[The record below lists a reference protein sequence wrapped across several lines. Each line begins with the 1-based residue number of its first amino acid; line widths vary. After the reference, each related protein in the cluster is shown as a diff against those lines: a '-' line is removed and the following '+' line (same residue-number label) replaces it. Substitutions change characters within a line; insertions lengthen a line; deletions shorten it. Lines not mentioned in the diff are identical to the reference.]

1 MSNIVPPVL
10 REGNPASAQMDPT
23 ALDRAVDV
31 VAGFIAKGEIPGAV
45 IAVARHGVLVRHQA
59 LGWAATQPEQRP
71 MQLDTR
77 FDLASLTKVTATLP
91 AVLHLLEQGAFRL
104 DDRLQTFFPAFTG
117 PGKEKVTVRHLLT
130 HTAGLAPWLPL
141 ELETGTRPE
150 LIQRVLT
157 APLQGE
163 PGKSIVYSD
172 LSFILL
178 GELVHVLSGKPL
190 DQYATEFIF
199 RPYGLNSLCF
209 NPAPEIA
216 AACAATEYRPALGRY
231 QVGEVHDE
239 RATALGGVA
248 GHAGLFGT
256 AIDVCAYGQLWLNGL
271 LAPATLA
278 AATRL
283 QAEDEGDS
291 RGLGW
296 IILRSQA
303 RFMSCGDLFNPG
315 SFGHT
320 GFTGTSL
327 WNDPTSGLT
336 VALLTNRVHF
346 GRESDAIIR
355 LRPRFHNAIAAAL
368 R

>member
-1 MSNIVPPVL
+1 MSTVIPPVL
-10 REGNPASAQMDPT
+10 REGNPASAQMDP
-23 ALDRAVDV
+23 AGVQRAVEIV
-31 VAGFIAKGEIPGAV
+31 TEFIAKGEIPGAV
-45 IAVARHGVLVRHQA
+45 IAVARHGTLLLHQA

-91 AVLHLLEQGAFRL
+91 AVLHLLEQGDFRL
-104 DDRLQTFFPAFTG
+104 DDPVQRFFPAFTG
-117 PGKEKVTVRHLLT
+117 GGKERVTVRHLLT

-141 ELETGTRPE
+141 ELEPGTRPE
-150 LIQRVLT
+150 YIQRILA
-157 APLQGE
+157 APLNQE

-199 RPYGLNSLCF
+199 RPHGLNSLCF

-239 RATALGGVA
+239 RATCLGGVS

-256 AIDVCAYGQLWLNGL
+256 ALDVCAYGQLWLGGL

-283 QAEDEGDS
+283 QAEDQGDS

-296 IILRSQA
+296 IILRPKHSY
-303 RFMSCGDLFNPG
+303 MSCGDLFTPG
-315 SFGHT
+315 AFGHT

-327 WNDPTSGLT
+327 WNDPATGLT

-346 GRESDAIIR
+346 GRESDAILR

>member
-1 MSNIVPPVL
+1 MSTRVPPSL
-10 REGNPASAQMDPT
+10 RVGSAESAQVDP
-23 ALDRAVDV
+23 AAVERAVGLVRDS
-31 VAGFIAKGEIPGAV
+31 IAHGEIPGAV
-45 IAVARHGVLVRHQA
+45 VAVARHGTLFLHEA
-59 LGWAATQPEQRP
+59 LGWAATQPELRP

-77 FDLASLTKVTATLP
+77 FDLASLTKVTATVP
-91 AVLHLLEQGAFRL
+91 AVLHLVEQGAFRL
-104 DDRLQTFFPAFTG
+104 DDRVHRFFPAFTG
-117 PGKEKVTVRHLLT
+117 GGKESVTIRHLLT

-141 ELETGTRPE
+141 ELEPGTRPE
-150 LIQRVLT
+150 YIQRILV
-157 APLQGE
+157 APLQQE
-163 PGKSIVYSD
+163 PGRSIIYSD
-172 LSFILL
+172 LGFILL
-178 GELVHVLSGKPL
+178 GELVHLVSGKPL

-199 RPYGLNSLCF
+199 RPHGLDSLCF

-216 AACAATEYRPALGRY
+216 PTCAATEYRPALGRY

-239 RATALGGVA
+239 RATCLEGVA

-256 AIDVCAYGQLWLNGL
+256 AVDICAYGQLWLKGL

-278 AATRL
+278 AATRIH
-283 QAEDEGDS
+283 AEDEGDC

-296 IILRSQA
+296 IILRPKHSL
-303 RFMSCGDLFNPG
+303 MSCGDLFTPG
-315 SFGHT
+315 AFGHT

-327 WNDPTSGLT
+327 WIDPATGLS